1 MEIRFKLL
9 VNTEKLIA
17 YMNRQLP
24 NFPKKELVLKNNIEK
39 NQYELIEN
47 VFGYNIQ
54 QSTRI
59 KEKYLKDYLE
69 FYNIS
74 QSEFASR
81 LGITQKHMNEI
92 LNGKSDITLEMA
104 VNIEILTKIPISFII
119 NSEHRKKVQKQLM
132 DKYKSEKNID
142 KKMKEEFSLK
152 ELNDRKWVD
161 FKDISNPIQ
170 NYMDIMEFLKVKDL
184 TALSK
189 IQEKTLFKKNG
200 NDLNKLNLWI
210 ARCDEIAKNQSINKY
225 DSINFLLLI
234 SDIKEMSFKKGI
246 NIEELQKLLNSYGIY
261 FVVEKALSGTKIR
274 GCFKVKGKN
283 PAIYITKNY
292 IGKDSFYYEL
302 YHELGHCKSDY
313 NEAKSKVIVEG
324 NENQEKRADEFA
336 LNTMIDKDV
345 WKKIENNIKENELV
359 KISEDY
365 KIPMSF
371 IVGRLAKFNKINY
384 SSKLYNKYKRD

>member
-1 MEIRFKLL
+1 MDF
-9 VNTEKLIA
+9 
-17 YMNRQLP
+17 
-24 NFPKKELVLKNNIEK
+24 
-39 NQYELIEN
+39 
-47 VFGYNIQ
+47 
-54 QSTRI
+54 
-59 KEKYLKDYLE
+59 
-69 FYNIS
+69 
-74 QSEFASR
+74 
-81 LGITQKHMNEI
+81 
-92 LNGKSDITLEMA
+92 DITIYA
-104 VNIEILTKIPISFII
+104 K
-119 NSEHRKKVQKQLM
+119 
-132 DKYKSEKNID
+132 
-142 KKMKEEFSLK
+142 
-152 ELNDRKWVD
+152 
-161 FKDISNPIQ
+161 
-170 NYMDIMEFLKVKDL
+170 
-184 TALSK
+184 
-189 IQEKTLFKKNG
+189 KTLFKKNG

>member
-1 MEIRFKLL
+1 
-9 VNTEKLIA
+9 
-17 YMNRQLP
+17 MNSG
-24 NFPKKELVLKNNIEK
+24 
-39 NQYELIEN
+39 
-47 VFGYNIQ
+47 FG
-54 QSTRI
+54 
-59 KEKYLKDYLE
+59 KYLKDYLE

-119 NSEHRKKVQKQLM
+119 NSEHRKKVQKELM
-132 DKYKSEKNID
+132 DKYKSEKNIA

-313 NEAKSKVIVEG
+313 NEAKSKIIVEG

>member
-1 MEIRFKLL
+1 
-9 VNTEKLIA
+9 
-17 YMNRQLP
+17 MNSG
-24 NFPKKELVLKNNIEK
+24 
-39 NQYELIEN
+39 
-47 VFGYNIQ
+47 FG
-54 QSTRI
+54 
-59 KEKYLKDYLE
+59 KYLKDYLE

-92 LNGKSDITLEMA
+92 LKEKSEITLEMA

-119 NSEHRKKVQKQLM
+119 NSEHRKKVQKELM

>member
-1 MEIRFKLL
+1 
-9 VNTEKLIA
+9 
-17 YMNRQLP
+17 MNSG
-24 NFPKKELVLKNNIEK
+24 
-39 NQYELIEN
+39 
-47 VFGYNIQ
+47 FG
-54 QSTRI
+54 
-59 KEKYLKDYLE
+59 KYLKDYLE

-119 NSEHRKKVQKQLM
+119 NSEHRKKVQKELM

-345 WKKIENNIKENELV
+345 WKKIKNNIKENELV

>member
-1 MEIRFKLL
+1 
-9 VNTEKLIA
+9 
-17 YMNRQLP
+17 MNSG
-24 NFPKKELVLKNNIEK
+24 
-39 NQYELIEN
+39 
-47 VFGYNIQ
+47 FG
-54 QSTRI
+54 
-59 KEKYLKDYLE
+59 KYLKDYLE

-104 VNIEILTKIPISFII
+104 VNIEILNKIPISFII
-119 NSEHRKKVQKQLM
+119 NSEHRKKVQKELM
-132 DKYKSEKNID
+132 DKYKSEKNIA

>member
-1 MEIRFKLL
+1 
-9 VNTEKLIA
+9 
-17 YMNRQLP
+17 MNSG
-24 NFPKKELVLKNNIEK
+24 
-39 NQYELIEN
+39 
-47 VFGYNIQ
+47 FG
-54 QSTRI
+54 
-59 KEKYLKDYLE
+59 KYLKDYLE

-119 NSEHRKKVQKQLM
+119 NSEHRKKVQKELM

-313 NEAKSKVIVEG
+313 NEAKSKIIVEG

>member
-1 MEIRFKLL
+1 
-9 VNTEKLIA
+9 
-17 YMNRQLP
+17 MNSG
-24 NFPKKELVLKNNIEK
+24 
-39 NQYELIEN
+39 
-47 VFGYNIQ
+47 FG
-54 QSTRI
+54 
-59 KEKYLKDYLE
+59 KYLKDYLE

-119 NSEHRKKVQKQLM
+119 NSEHRKKVQKELM
-132 DKYKSEKNID
+132 DKYKSEKNIA

-345 WKKIENNIKENELV
+345 WKKIKNNIKENELV